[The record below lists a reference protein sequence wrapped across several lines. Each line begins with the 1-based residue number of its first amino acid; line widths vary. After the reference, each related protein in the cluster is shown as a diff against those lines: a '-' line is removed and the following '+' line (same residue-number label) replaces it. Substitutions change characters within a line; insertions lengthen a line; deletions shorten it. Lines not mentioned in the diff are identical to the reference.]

1 MPFLSAIYPLL
12 CALALFTA
20 GPGEKPV
27 YGVKEVRD
35 VVYGVAE
42 GYWTE
47 APDNVWSSSGLVFRR
62 SDSRRPLEL
71 KMDVYLPDGD
81 DPGGERPLL
90 LMMHGGAFFMG
101 HKTEKA
107 HVEWCR
113 YFASLG
119 YVAVS
124 LNYRLGF
131 CLDKPDI
138 TRAEEDAVEDA
149 GNALHYLLG
158 REEFRIDPQQV
169 YLAGTS
175 AGAFTALA
183 LAYGPGRQEGPY
195 RIRAVA
201 NLWGYVHGLDILEN
215 ARIPILS
222 FQSEEDPVVPYREGF
237 PLGAKLLTE
246 KAFGTLAVYERAK
259 ELGIPCEHHPCPEK
273 RHRLQTDDKGELT
286 PRFYEIRDCMA
297 AFFAACSP
305 SGERSK

>member
-1 MPFLSAIYPLL
+1 MSFLSALCSL
-12 CALALFTA
+12 VCALALFA
-20 GPGEKPV
+20 SGPNEKPI
-27 YGVKEVRD
+27 YGVDVVRD
-35 VVYGVAE
+35 VVYSIAD

-47 APDNVWSSSGLVFRR
+47 APDNVWRSSGLIFRGI
-62 SDSRRPLEL
+62 DSRRPLEL
-71 KMDVYLPDGD
+71 KLDVYLPVGD
-81 DPGGERPLL
+81 DAGAPRPLL

-101 HKTEKA
+101 NKTETA

-124 LNYRLGF
+124 LDYRLGF
-131 CLDKPDI
+131 YVDKNDI
-138 TRAEEDAVEDA
+138 ARAEEDAIVDA

-158 REEFRIDPQQV
+158 REDFRIDPQQV

-175 AGAFTALA
+175 AGAVVALA
-183 LAYGPGRQEGPY
+183 LAYGPGRQERPC

-201 NLWGYVHGLDILEN
+201 NLWGYVRSLDVLEN
-215 ARIPILS
+215 ACIPILS
-222 FQSEEDPVVPYREGF
+222 FQSEEDPVVPYREGY
-237 PLGAKLLTE
+237 PLGAKLFTG
-246 KAFGTLAVYERAK
+246 KTFGTLAVYERAT

-297 AFFAACSP
+297 AFFAAA
-305 SGERSK
+305 GKD

>member
-1 MPFLSAIYPLL
+1 MSFFSAICPLV
-12 CALALFTA
+12 CASALFA
-20 GPGEKPV
+20 SGPAEEPF

-35 VVYGVAE
+35 VVYSIAD

-47 APDNVWSSSGLVFRR
+47 APDNVWGSRGLFFRR
-62 SDSRRPLEL
+62 SGSRRPLEL
-71 KMDVYLPDGD
+71 KLDVYLPAD
-81 DPGGERPLL
+81 DDAAATRPLL

-101 HKTEKA
+101 HKTEKS

-124 LNYRLGF
+124 LDYRLGY
-131 CLDKPDI
+131 CMEKADI

-149 GNALHYLLG
+149 KNALLYLLD

-175 AGAFTALA
+175 AGAFMALA
-183 LAYGPGRQEGPY
+183 LAYGPARQDSPC

-201 NLWGYVHGLDILEN
+201 NLWGYVRQLDLLET

-222 FQSEEDPVVPYREGF
+222 FQSEEDTVVPYREGY
-237 PLGAKLLTE
+237 PLGARLFTE
-246 KAFGTLAVYERAK
+246 KAYGTRAVYERAT
-259 ELGIPCEHHPCPEK
+259 ELGIPCEHHPCPGK
-273 RHRLQTDDKGELT
+273 HHRLQMDDKGELT
-286 PRFYEIRDCMA
+286 ARFYEIRDRMA
-297 AFFAACSP
+297 AFFANVGKEP
-305 SGERSK
+305 